1 MEEVLNLE
9 TQDNEPAL
17 EERAREL
24 MEQMGVPPAI
34 DSSAG
39 INPKELAETV
49 KRTLALPEIIELG
62 PHLVP
67 EHTVLGSQTENGVE
81 TLVSGVADAIAYD
94 AGGAVQGVVDWKSDV
109 EIDVQKLAKYR
120 AQIDAYGDVLGAR
133 KRLVVLMSHGRV
145 FA

>member
-9 TQDNEPAL
+9 TQDNEAAL

-94 AGGAVQGVVDWKSDV
+94 AGAPCKPSSTG
-109 EIDVQKLAKYR
+109 R
-120 AQIDAYGDVLGAR
+120 ATSRSTCRSWRSIAR
-133 KRLVVLMSHGRV
+133 RSMPMEMCWALERGLS
-145 FA
+145 F